1 MSSNTIPINLDRE
14 RMRYLL
20 RQLSLERLERE
31 DASELKTLLLK
42 ELEQTTLDPRYRK
55 TLLRL
60 TKILDKY
67 IAGEINLMPEFQV
80 NVSNIR

>member
-42 ELEQTTLDPRYRK
+42 ELEQTTLNPRYRK